1 MNVSH
6 LQSSQPQLQLQT
18 SPQLSQ
24 QHSKYLPRPRQ
35 AMASLQF
42 QPMQSMP
49 VLYPQPA
56 VIPDPNWYY
65 QQQMMMYQLSPQQFV
80 PAQYTQM
87 VQPGPVFPV
96 NQPYS
101 VNPGSIGQP
110 NIVSPIARQPP
121 SMRLPVVSPPGAVV
135 EQVASSPHPSGVTLV
150 RPVPQQASPVRVS
163 VLQYHCP
170 HFHAL
175 VSVAQYCSSP
185 KEQRQGHGIALP
197 PPCIHVHVHVHRAN

>member
-1 MNVSH
+1 MAKWILQFFSMHVF
-6 LQSSQPQLQLQT
+6 LPQSSQPQLQHQS

-24 QHSKYLPRPRQ
+24 QLTKYPPRPRQ
-35 AMASLQF
+35 TMASLQF
-42 QPMQSMP
+42 QPVQSMP

-101 VNPGSIGQP
+101 VNPGAIGQP

-121 SMRLPVVSPPGAVV
+121 SMRLPIVSPPGAVV
-135 EQVASSPHPSGVTLV
+135 EQVASPPHPSGVTLV

-163 VLQYHCP
+163 SVLH
-170 HFHAL
+170 
-175 VSVAQYCSSP
+175 
-185 KEQRQGHGIALP
+185 
-197 PPCIHVHVHVHRAN
+197 